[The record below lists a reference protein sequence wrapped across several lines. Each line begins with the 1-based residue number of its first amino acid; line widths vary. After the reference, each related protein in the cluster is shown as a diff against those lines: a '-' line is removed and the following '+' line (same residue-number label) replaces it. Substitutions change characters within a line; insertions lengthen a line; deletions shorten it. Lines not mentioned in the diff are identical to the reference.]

1 MTLRL
6 TRCVSLFVVVRDKLM
21 VYHFGFLKEM
31 VVMLATPSQEDYIEA
46 IWLLIEN
53 KGYARTI
60 DIADHLGVNN
70 PSVTKMVQ
78 KLHESGMV
86 LYERYRGISMT
97 AEGERLGKK
106 LAERHQMLELF
117 LQSIGVQDRQEIVQ
131 TVEGIEHHFSHSSLK
146 QIESL
151 VQFIQLNPDWWEKF
165 SSRSPE

>member
-1 MTLRL
+1 
-6 TRCVSLFVVVRDKLM
+6 
-21 VYHFGFLKEM
+21 
-31 VVMLATPSQEDYIEA
+31 MLATPSQEDYIEA
-46 IWLLIEN
+46 IWLLIES

-97 AEGERLGKK
+97 AEGERLGKR
-106 LAERHQMLELF
+106 LAERHHMLELF
-117 LQSIGVQDRQEIVQ
+117 LQSIGVQDRQEIAQ
-131 TVEGIEHHFSHSSLK
+131 TVEGIEHHFSYSALK

-151 VQFIQLNPDWWEKF
+151 VQFIQLDPDWWEKF
-165 SSRSPE
+165 SSFVSQSDSK